1 MEREPML
8 GAVGVLQFEVIQA
21 RLKSEYRVQVGFDR
35 LPYRQA
41 RWIEGESLNLDKFEL
56 SGRTTCVLDVEDRP
70 LVLFDSD
77 WLMQMAMKDNPNVNF
92 IAAVQP
98 GRSARAGS

>member
-1 MEREPML
+1 
-8 GAVGVLQFEVIQA
+8 VIQA
-21 RLKSEYRVQVGFDR
+21 RLKSEYRVAVSFDR

-41 RWIEGESLNLDKFEL
+41 RWIEGENLNLDKFEL

-70 LVLFDSD
+70 LVLFDSE
-77 WLMQMAMKDNPNVNF
+77 WLLQMAVRDNPNVRF

-98 GRSARAGS
+98 GRSARAGSS